1 MTTTLLATTP
11 PLQTFSHKQVAA
23 FFFKPELDSEGEL
36 TGYQTCKSCGKWR
49 KHAPKNGYTNLV
61 THVRSA
67 HLSFEMEMRDASAAA
82 TGTLVPWVSQ
92 KASDRYAWIKWV
104 VEGNLPLSFCES
116 KETRRYTNLA
126 PVSVGTLVSNME
138 DVTKAVERSI
148 GLDMPTEFGLM
159 FDGWSHGTE
168 HYLAVYACYDGP
180 SGPCYPLL
188 SMAPIMDEPDDQLGA
203 EGHLIAIER
212 FLPFFG
218 KTIEGCKFIVGD
230 NCSVNKRLANM
241 MGVPLVG
248 CASHRLQLAVRDY
261 LTPHE
266 DALEEIQIL
275 MRKPRTLKQAA
286 KLRTKT
292 PLMPVLRQATRW
304 SSTFAML
311 KPDDEEIS
319 DLLPSRMT
327 HRKLD
332 GVLSEL
338 RCVKSVSKM
347 LQSEGLTLL
356 DARDLFDGLL
366 EARPSMA
373 RYLIQVAFNTYLQM
387 SNQNVCVH
395 YTLAPNADI
404 VHSPEFEAAVVKVLA
419 GKQETLVDDEA
430 VILEPFLQ
438 REVPPNASAES
449 PSEEEGFA
457 EHILKRRRISSEPP
471 TYKLLRSI
479 PPTSNAVERL
489 FSIARAVLR
498 LERHRLSPMTL
509 EMILFLRIN
518 SAYWN
523 VATVDSCV

>member
-1 MTTTLLATTP
+1 
-11 PLQTFSHKQVAA
+11 
-23 FFFKPELDSEGEL
+23 
-36 TGYQTCKSCGKWR
+36 
-49 KHAPKNGYTNLV
+49 
-61 THVRSA
+61 
-67 HLSFEMEMRDASAAA
+67 
-82 TGTLVPWVSQ
+82 
-92 KASDRYAWIKWV
+92 
-104 VEGNLPLSFCES
+104 
-116 KETRRYTNLA
+116 
-126 PVSVGTLVSNME
+126 
-138 DVTKAVERSI
+138 
-148 GLDMPTEFGLM
+148 
-159 FDGWSHGTE
+159 
-168 HYLAVYACYDGP
+168 
-180 SGPCYPLL
+180 
-188 SMAPIMDEPDDQLGA
+188 
-203 EGHLIAIER
+203 
-212 FLPFFG
+212 
-218 KTIEGCKFIVGD
+218 
-230 NCSVNKRLANM
+230 M

-261 LTPHE
+261 LTPHV

-275 MRKPRTLKQAA
+275 MRKLRTLKQDQNASVA
-286 KLRTKT
+286 RTASGHTLVLHVCDAEALFYFRLREF
-292 PLMPVLRQATRW
+292 LSA
-304 SSTFAML
+304 
-311 KPDDEEIS
+311 DDEEIS

-373 RYLIQVAFNTYLQM
+373 RYLIKVAFNTYLQM

-419 GKQETLVDDEA
+419 GKQETLVGDEA
-430 VILEPFLQ
+430 AILEPFLQ